1 MRLCFAQLWE
11 HTTAPTTGS
20 VCALGYDLYRV
31 QDYTIPLTE
40 KVLVK
45 TNIQIALPSGCYG
58 TVVLHSGLV
67 VKHFRVV
74 GAGVI
79 HEDYRGSIGVVLC
92 NFGKERFEV
101 KKGDQTAQLFVN
113 RYFILK

>member
-1 MRLCFAQLWE
+1 MEEEVMRLCFAQLWE

-45 TNIQIALPSGCYG
+45 TNIQILFLLSVMGEK
-58 TVVLHSGLV
+58 LH
-67 VKHFRVV
+67 
-74 GAGVI
+74 
-79 HEDYRGSIGVVLC
+79 
-92 NFGKERFEV
+92 
-101 KKGDQTAQLFVN
+101 
-113 RYFILK
+113 ILTWQNIS

>member
-1 MRLCFAQLWE
+1 MRATCGPSKGST
-11 HTTAPTTGS
+11 HT
-20 VCALGYDLYRV
+20 VGYD
-31 QDYTIPLTE
+31 DA
-40 KVLVK
+40 VLPRDKARVK
-45 TNIQIALPSGCYG
+45 TNIQIALPSGCCG

-79 HEDYRGSIGVVLC
+79 DEDYRGSIGVVLC